1 MARSADYSKKVEA
14 LNEKIEKK
22 TKELKNLKAERRK
35 LQAEAAKQNMQEIA
49 DFIFKNNIDPS
60 EVMQI
65 LKKHYNM

>member
-22 TKELKNLKAERRK
+22 TKELKNLQAERRK
-35 LQAEAAKQNMQEIA
+35 LQAEVAKQNMQEIA
-49 DFIFKNNIDPS
+49 DFIFKNNIDPA
-60 EVMQI
+60 EVIQI

>member
-22 TKELKNLKAERRK
+22 TKELKNLQTERRK

>member
-22 TKELKNLKAERRK
+22 TKELKNLQAERRK
-35 LQAEAAKQNMQEIA
+35 LQAEAANQNMQEIA

>member
-1 MARSADYSKKVEA
+1 MARSTDYSKKVEA

-22 TKELKNLKAERRK
+22 TKELKNLEAERRK

-49 DFIFKNNIDPS
+49 DFIFKNNIDPA
-60 EVMQI
+60 EVIQM